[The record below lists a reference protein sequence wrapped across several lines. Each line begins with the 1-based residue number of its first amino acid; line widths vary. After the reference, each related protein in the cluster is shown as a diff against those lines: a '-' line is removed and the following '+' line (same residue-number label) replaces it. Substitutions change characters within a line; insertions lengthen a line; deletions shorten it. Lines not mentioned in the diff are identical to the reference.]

1 MVMLKKLKRT
11 QEQWGG
17 YSDVID
23 HWLNTRQTLIVEYCK
38 LAALQPCSTKTNV
51 NGLPSPEELQRF
63 CQQLVD
69 YISEGHFK
77 IYDMVMDKWRA
88 TGFEATDE
96 INQTYGKIIV
106 TTEPLL
112 NFTDKYAAVSDEDD
126 LENFDNDLSLIG
138 EIIEVRFGVE
148 DSLIQLIADSLAI
161 PPGA

>member
-1 MVMLKKLKRT
+1 MLKKLKRT

>member
-17 YSDVID
+17 SSELID
-23 HWLNTRQTLIVEYCK
+23 HWLDTRQTLIVEYCK
-38 LAALQPCSTKTNV
+38 LAALQPCSAKTNV
-51 NGLPSPEELQRF
+51 TELPSPKELQLF

-77 IYDMVMDKWRA
+77 IYDMVMDKWRS

-96 INQTYGKIIV
+96 INQTYGKIV
-106 TTEPLL
+106 LTTEPLL

-126 LENFDNDLSLIG
+126 LDDFDSDLSLIG
-138 EIIEVRFGVE
+138 EIIEARFEVE
-148 DSLIQLIADSLAI
+148 DYLIQLIADSLAI

>member
-1 MVMLKKLKRT
+1 MLKKLKRT

-77 IYDMVMDKWRA
+77 IYDMVMDRWRA